1 LIVVV
6 APEHADRV
14 VAALSAEGE
23 SPRIIG
29 EIARSTTSPR
39 VRYER

>member
-1 LIVVV
+1 
-6 APEHADRV
+6 V
-14 VAALSAEGE
+14 VAAEDSDHVLGALSAAGE
-23 SPRIIG
+23 TSARIIG